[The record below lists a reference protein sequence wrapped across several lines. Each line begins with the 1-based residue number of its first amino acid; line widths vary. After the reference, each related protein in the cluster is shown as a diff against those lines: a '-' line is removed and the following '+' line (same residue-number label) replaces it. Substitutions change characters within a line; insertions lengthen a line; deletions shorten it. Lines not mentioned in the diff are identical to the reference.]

1 VKCRACG
8 ASGARPRDCCLDR
21 PVFCDRC
28 KELHDRRVHPEE
40 DDWQEDDWEDD
51 DLEDDWED
59 DEETY

>member
-1 VKCRACG
+1 MKCRACG

-40 DDWQEDDWEDD
+40 DDWEDDEWR
-51 DLEDDWED
+51 D